1 MKKRY
6 AAVHNNLHNKNNMPI
21 LLLDEEKEHITF
33 PTNSSSTGNQQ
44 WQAYR
49 HQMNTGNNTNTI
61 ESDEEDSLDNIS
73 SIEEENGI
81 IDLTKKAYLQ
91 HSQSSQS
98 VHSFQI
104 K

>member
-1 MKKRY
+1 
-6 AAVHNNLHNKNNMPI
+6 MPI

-33 PTNSSSTGNQQ
+33 PTKSSSTGNQQ

-49 HQMNTGNNTNTI
+49 HQMNTGNNNTNTI